1 MTRTRQVAA
10 MESSAPAGRE
20 GVDPQ
25 EIGKFDAL
33 AEEWWDPQGPMAPLH
48 RQGPARLTFLR
59 DQLRGLGTGAATS
72 VTPLSGIKILDLGC
86 GAGLVSEPL
95 ARLGAEVT
103 AIDAAEE
110 VLAVARRHGA
120 EAGLSIDYRNETAEA
135 LAAEGLLFDALV
147 SLEVIEHVPDP
158 TAFVAVA
165 SALVRPGGVIV
176 LSTLNRTAKSF
187 AMAIVGAEYLLRWL
201 PRGTHSWRRFLKPS
215 EVGQLLRQE
224 GCRVTAAAGLVYNP
238 LDQGWRLS
246 RRDLDVNYIL
256 AASKGEESG

>member
-1 MTRTRQVAA
+1 METNAA
-10 MESSAPAGRE
+10 DGQE

-48 RQGPARLTFLR
+48 RQGPARLRFLR
-59 DQLRGLGTGAATS
+59 DQLSDLAKGTSGS
-72 VTPLSGIKILDLGC
+72 VTPLAGLTILDLGC

-95 ARLGAEVT
+95 ARLGAKVT
-103 AIDAAEE
+103 AIDAAPE
-110 VLAVARRHGA
+110 VLAVARQHGE
-120 EAGLSIDYRNETAEA
+120 EAGLSIDYRNDTAET
-135 LAAEGLLFDALV
+135 LVAEGLSFDAVV

-158 TAFVAVA
+158 AAFVATAA
-165 SALVRPGGVIV
+165 SLVRPGGRIA

-201 PRGTHSWRRFLKPS
+201 PRGTHSWRKFLKPS
-215 EVGQLLRQE
+215 EVGHLLRQE
-224 GCRVTAAAGLVYNP
+224 GCDVTAAAGLVYNP

-246 RRDLDVNYIL
+246 RHDLDVNYIL
-256 AASKGEESG
+256 AARKAA